1 MPRVISHQSTITHHH
16 EINHP
21 MQGASPKHSPVVI
34 LGVGIVAVSTGAIFA
49 RLADAPALVTAA
61 YRVGLATLILLP
73 FALWKS
79 GAELRGLSRRQV
91 GLAGLSGLFL
101 ALHFALW
108 IASLDYTSVA
118 NSVVLVNTVPL
129 WVALLAP
136 LVTSDRIGRRT
147 VLSAVLCVGGAAAIG
162 AEGASLGGDVL
173 RGDMLAVGGA
183 MAAAVYIVLGRKLR
197 ANLSLLSYVTV
208 CYGCAAVT
216 LWLLVLILR
225 LPVLGFS
232 TQTYWA
238 FLGMA
243 VISQVVGH
251 TSYNWSLKWFSSSL
265 VAVSLLG
272 EPIGSSILAYFIFG
286 EELTMVKLAGG
297 GLILVGIYLAA
308 APKKKPD

>member
-1 MPRVISHQSTITHHH
+1 
-16 EINHP
+16 
-21 MQGASPKHSPVVI
+21 MQGSRPKHSPVVI
-34 LGVGIVAVSTGAIFA
+34 LGIGIVAVSTGAIFA

-73 FALWKS
+73 FALWKA

>member
-1 MPRVISHQSTITHHH
+1 
-16 EINHP
+16 
-21 MQGASPKHSPVVI
+21 MQGSRPKHFPVVI

-73 FALWKS
+73 FTLWKA

-136 LVTSDRIGRRT
+136 FVTSDRIGRRT

-197 ANLSLLSYVTV
+197 ANVSLLAYVTI
-208 CYGCAAVT
+208 CYGCAAVL

-225 LPVLGFS
+225 LPVVGFS

-238 FLGMA
+238 FIGMA

-251 TSYNWSLKWFSSSL
+251 TSYNWSLRWFSSSL

>member
-1 MPRVISHQSTITHHH
+1 
-16 EINHP
+16 
-21 MQGASPKHSPVVI
+21 MQGSRPKHSPVVI
-34 LGVGIVAVSTGAIFA
+34 LGIGIVAVSTGAIFA

>member
-1 MPRVISHQSTITHHH
+1 
-16 EINHP
+16 
-21 MQGASPKHSPVVI
+21 
-34 LGVGIVAVSTGAIFA
+34 
-49 RLADAPALVTAA
+49 
-61 YRVGLATLILLP
+61 
-73 FALWKS
+73 
-79 GAELRGLSRRQV
+79 
-91 GLAGLSGLFL
+91 
-101 ALHFALW
+101 
-108 IASLDYTSVA
+108 
-118 NSVVLVNTVPL
+118 
-129 WVALLAP
+129 
-136 LVTSDRIGRRT
+136 
-147 VLSAVLCVGGAAAIG
+147 
-162 AEGASLGGDVL
+162 
-173 RGDMLAVGGA
+173 MLAVGGA

>member
-1 MPRVISHQSTITHHH
+1 
-16 EINHP
+16 
-21 MQGASPKHSPVVI
+21 MQGSRPKHFPVVI

-73 FALWKS
+73 FTLWKA

>member
-1 MPRVISHQSTITHHH
+1 
-16 EINHP
+16 
-21 MQGASPKHSPVVI
+21 MQGSRPKHFPVVI

-73 FALWKS
+73 FTLWKA

-136 LVTSDRIGRRT
+136 FVTSARIGRRT

>member
-1 MPRVISHQSTITHHH
+1 
-16 EINHP
+16 
-21 MQGASPKHSPVVI
+21 MQGSRPKHSPVVI
-34 LGVGIVAVSTGAIFA
+34 LGIGIVAVSTGAIFA

-197 ANLSLLSYVTV
+197 ANVSLLAYVTI
-208 CYGCAAVT
+208 CYGCAAVL

-225 LPVLGFS
+225 LPVVGFS

-238 FLGMA
+238 FIGMA

-251 TSYNWSLKWFSSSL
+251 TSYNWSLRWFSSSL

>member
-1 MPRVISHQSTITHHH
+1 
-16 EINHP
+16 
-21 MQGASPKHSPVVI
+21 MQGSRPKHFPVVI

>member
-1 MPRVISHQSTITHHH
+1 
-16 EINHP
+16 
-21 MQGASPKHSPVVI
+21 MQGSRPKHFPVVI

-73 FALWKS
+73 FTLWKA

-197 ANLSLLSYVTV
+197 ANVSLLAYVTI
-208 CYGCAAVT
+208 CYGCAAVL

-225 LPVLGFS
+225 LPVVGFS

-238 FLGMA
+238 FIGMA

-251 TSYNWSLKWFSSSL
+251 TSYNWSLRWFSSSL